1 MMSETTDGLASPDLW
16 DISASWS
23 VASIGA
29 IDTGGTLGVLLEQL
43 EFEQP
48 ESPAALPGE
57 ATAPSRDVGLLDLM
71 GKDLL
76 FWQLTEKGLGD
87 LEAGRFDRSPDR

>member
-1 MMSETTDGLASPDLW
+1 MTETTDGLASPDLW

-48 ESPAALPGE
+48 ESPALLPGE
-57 ATAPSRDVGLLDLM
+57 PSPPSRDVRLRDLM

-76 FWQLTEKGLGD
+76 FWQLTQMGLAD
-87 LEAGRFDRSPDR
+87 LEAGRFDRFPER